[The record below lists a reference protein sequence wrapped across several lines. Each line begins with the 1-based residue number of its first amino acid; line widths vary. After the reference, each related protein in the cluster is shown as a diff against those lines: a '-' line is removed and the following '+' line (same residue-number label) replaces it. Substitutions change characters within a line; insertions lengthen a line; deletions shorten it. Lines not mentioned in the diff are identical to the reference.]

1 MGAEPRERTA
11 LRHKSS
17 ADWSARASVDHVR
30 PTVSPPS
37 GQTRPV
43 RRFLLAQLRAEAL
56 PGTTVGRRCRLPP
69 VSNAAHHADEV
80 PQGLALLPG
89 DLTEEQLLAAPVM
102 VSIDALLIEDLG
114 EDEDEAFAAALSS

>member
-1 MGAEPRERTA
+1 MFFDQGDGTVLRRYRTDGDCDPGPTLTRCYRTGHPRVTA
-11 LRHKSS
+11 
-17 ADWSARASVDHVR
+17 
-30 PTVSPPS
+30 
-37 GQTRPV
+37 
-43 RRFLLAQLRAEAL
+43 RFLLAQLGAEAW

-102 VSIDALLIEDLG
+102 VSIDALLIEDLD